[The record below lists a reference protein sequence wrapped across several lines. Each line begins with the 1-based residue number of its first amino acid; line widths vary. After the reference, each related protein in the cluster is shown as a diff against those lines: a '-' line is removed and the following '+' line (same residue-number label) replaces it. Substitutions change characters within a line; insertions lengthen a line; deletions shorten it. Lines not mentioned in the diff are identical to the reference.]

1 MAASVENCPDLA
13 FPVKELIFIAVT
25 IAITFGII
33 SCCVIVDIVN
43 QLRRPEFAA
52 FRPRRH

>member
-1 MAASVENCPDLA
+1 MPSPVDNCPDLA
-13 FPVKELIFIAVT
+13 FPVKEFIFISVT